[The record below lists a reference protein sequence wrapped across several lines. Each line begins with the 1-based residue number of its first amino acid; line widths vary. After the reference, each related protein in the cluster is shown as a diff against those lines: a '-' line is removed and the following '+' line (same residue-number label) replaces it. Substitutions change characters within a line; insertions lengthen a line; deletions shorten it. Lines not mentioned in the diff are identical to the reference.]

1 MLPLLRRRSVEK
13 PSELFSYTL
22 PEPFP
27 GREGT
32 RRCPRSHLST
42 WSQACSSVALS
53 PMDSNADQASDMADD
68 DAFLD
73 ALHNMMVGQ
82 GR

>member
-1 MLPLLRRRSVEK
+1 
-13 PSELFSYTL
+13 
-22 PEPFP
+22 
-27 GREGT
+27 
-32 RRCPRSHLST
+32 
-42 WSQACSSVALS
+42 
-53 PMDSNADQASDMADD
+53 MDSNADQASDMADD